1 MCDSSRST
9 EERVSFKLICTFI
22 FSIFSSLHYGLSIHN
37 ASRTYIVP
45 YITMCLSIVY
55 YLIMLKFI
63 IRYITLCIFGF
74 FFISVQWFNK
84 LYNSPFHN
92 TVSIHYP
99 LFYFVYPLFIT
110 KCKFIVSYYKHCLF
124 IVYQYMYNTVNSKS
138 TL

>member
-1 MCDSSRST
+1 MYWIKHKACNPFHIKRNHLVCDSSRST

-63 IRYITLCIFGF
+63 IRNITLCIFGF
-74 FFISVQWFNK
+74 FSFQCNG
-84 LYNSPFHN
+84 
-92 TVSIHYP
+92 SINYTIVH
-99 LFYFVYPLFIT
+99 FIT
-110 KCKFIVSYYKHCLF
+110 LCLF
-124 IVYQYMYNTVNSKS
+124 IIHYF
-138 TL
+138 TLCLSIVHYKM

>member
-1 MCDSSRST
+1 MYWIKHKACNPFHIKRNHLVCDSSRST

-45 YITMCLSIVY
+45 YITMCLLIVY
-55 YLIMLKFI
+55 YLLMLKFI
-63 IRYITLCIFGF
+63 IRYITLCIFV
-74 FFISVQWFNK
+74 FFISLQWFNK

-99 LFYFVYPLFIT
+99 LFYFMSI
-110 KCKFIVSYYKHCLF
+110 HCSL
-124 IVYQYMYNTVNSKS
+124 QNVN
-138 TL
+138 L

>member
-1 MCDSSRST
+1 MYWIKHKACNPFQIKRNHLVCDSSRST

-45 YITMCLSIVY
+45 YITMWLSIVY
-55 YLIMLKFI
+55 YLII
-63 IRYITLCIFGF
+63 NSSSVTLHCVYLV

-92 TVSIHYP
+92 TVSIHYS
-99 LFYFVYPLFIT
+99 LFYFMSI
-110 KCKFIVSYYKHCLF
+110 HCSL
-124 IVYQYMYNTVNSKS
+124 QNVN
-138 TL
+138 L